1 MKVSVHRVAGT
12 LMLLLALALAL
23 ALAWASGPQA
33 SQSAPVTAGDAN
45 LLGGAPL
52 ERAEVAAR
60 LAKIEADPALAAAD
74 QERLADAYRQILAH
88 LDALAEAKATLGS
101 LGELLAEAPVQT
113 TAIRERL
120 AVAVIPPEPAVKL
133 PDGADLV
140 TVQGLLAQER
150 AAVAT
155 ARERLQVLEQGLR
168 DEAEAPPRWRRELA
182 NLNQRALDLD
192 DELAGLRSAS
202 GAGLET
208 QTRRWLLEGE
218 RERLRAEAQVL
229 DLKLAGAD
237 VRRALTQ
244 AQRAEAQAV
253 LNRVLARQEWLQAEE
268 DRLRRAE
275 AAQVVADLEAAKEA
289 SADAHPRV
297 RELARANT
305 ELAEAIQALSQE
317 TAKVQDVSTRTT
329 ATTSTLAQDFAND
342 RQRIAAAG
350 LNRALGR
357 VLVDRRER
365 LPEEGE
371 LRRQTNARMEAEAE
385 ATLVLLGW
393 REELLALKFGAD
405 QHFAADLAALPPP
418 EAVALRAQL
427 DEQAGR
433 REELLGRAIE
443 AGERHLR
450 ALAELDLAAEA
461 LATLS
466 HDYRVFLAQHLLWM
480 RSHVPVTQQ
489 SFAVLPTV
497 VGELLSPANWLQ
509 VANTLGAGLAVGWA
523 GWVGLGTI
531 LLLLALDRVL
541 RRRLRATTPTP
552 TPTPASPRPGSH
564 RFGYTLW
571 AIVLTLLLAMPPP
584 LFLALLGLV
593 LTSQPDT
600 ASFAYGVGEALQH
613 LAPGLYYLLALRMMC
628 LSGGVIDRHFR
639 WRHHNRRGLAR
650 YLNVAIWTLV
660 PLGFI
665 TLVVNAL
672 GEVEAATLG
681 RLTLTGLTLS
691 FALLVA
697 SALHPR
703 RGLVRD
709 GLAAAPEGLASRTRH
724 LWYPLAVAVSLA
736 LAVLTLAGFQ
746 YTAGTLF
753 YRWLGQFCLLLGL
766 VLVQQLIMRW
776 LLLTRQQLALRQARG
791 PRSRPLG
798 QEPAGPTGAGGD
810 SPDPAVAEDKDDE
823 ALDLAAL
830 DGQTRQLVN
839 ALLTVAGAVGFW
851 VLWSDVLP
859 ALNRLEHFTL
869 WHASSTV
876 DGVVTTLPVTLA
888 DLAVLVVIIVVAVI
902 SVRHLPG
909 LLEILLFQQTRISAG
924 GRYTLIALTGYGIT
938 AVAVVLV
945 AGRLGLTWQQVQW
958 LVAALGVGIGFGLR
972 EIVANFISGLILLFE
987 RPVRVGDTVTI
998 GAQSGV
1004 VSRIEIRATTI
1015 RTWDQRE
1022 LLVPNNQLITGEV
1035 INWTLSDQINRGE
1048 ILISIASGSDTE
1060 TALRILHEV
1069 VAADPRVMTDPAPV
1083 ITVQEFGER
1092 GMGLMLWFFLPTL
1105 TNRLQI
1111 RGELMSTIDARLRAA
1126 GIAIGLPQRE
1136 IRVRNEGGVHLAQ
1149 VA

>member
-12 LMLLLALALAL
+12 LMLLLAL

-101 LGELLAEAPVQT
+101 LNELLAEAPVQT

-120 AVAVIPPEPAVKL
+120 AVAVTPAEPAVKL

-168 DEAEAPPRWRRELA
+168 DEAEVLPRWRRELA
-182 NLNQRALDLD
+182 NLNQQALDLD

-208 QTRRWLLEGE
+208 QTRRWLLESE
-218 RERLRAEAQVL
+218 RERLRIETQVL

-244 AQRAEAQAV
+244 AQRDEAQAV
-253 LNRVLARQEWLQAEE
+253 LNRTLARQDWLQVEE

-275 AAQVVADLEAAKEA
+275 AARVVADLEAAKEA
-289 SADAHPRV
+289 TADAHPRV

-317 TAKVQDVSTRTT
+317 TAKVQDTSAWTT
-329 ATTSTLAQDFAND
+329 ATISTLAQDFAHD
-342 RQRIAAAG
+342 RERIAAAG
-350 LNRALGR
+350 LNRAMGR

-365 LPEEGE
+365 LPEEGD
-371 LRRQTNARMEAEAE
+371 LRRQTNARVEAEAE

-393 REELLALKFGAD
+393 REELLALKIGAE
-405 QHFAADLAALPPP
+405 QRFAADLAALPPP

-433 REELLGRAIE
+433 REDLLGRAIE

-489 SFAVLPTV
+489 SFAALPTV

-509 VANTLGAGLAVGWA
+509 VARTLGAGLAGGWA

-552 TPTPASPRPGSH
+552 TPTPTPASPRPGSH

-571 AIVLTLLLAMPPP
+571 AIVLTLLLAMPAP

-593 LTSQPDT
+593 LTSQPDM
-600 ASFAYGVGEALQH
+600 ASFAYGVGEALQR
-613 LAPGLYYLLALRMMC
+613 LAPGFYYLLALRMMC
-628 LSGGVIDRHFR
+628 LSGGVIERHFC

-650 YLNVAIWTLV
+650 YLNIAIWTLV

-791 PRSRPLG
+791 PRSRPRG
-798 QEPAGPTGAGGD
+798 QGPAGPPGEGGD

-851 VLWSDVLP
+851 ALWSDVLP
-859 ALNRLEHFTL
+859 ALNRLEHVTL
-869 WHASSTV
+869 WHTSSTV

-909 LLEILLFQQTRISAG
+909 LLEILLFQKTRISAG

-1048 ILISIASGSDTE
+1048 ILISIEFGSDTE

-1136 IRVRNEGGVHLAQ
+1136 IRVRNEGGEHLAQ

>member
-1 MKVSVHRVAGT
+1 MTRRRLATLPWLSVHRVAGI
-12 LMLLLALALAL
+12 LMLLLALA
-23 ALAWASGPQA
+23 WTTGPQA
-33 SQSAPVTAGDAN
+33 TQSTPVTAGDAN
-45 LLGGAPL
+45 LLSGAPL

-60 LAKIEADPALAAAD
+60 LAKIEADPALSAAD
-74 QERLADAYRQILAH
+74 RERLTDAYRQILDH
-88 LDALAEAKATLGS
+88 LDALAEAKTTLGS
-101 LGELLAEAPVQT
+101 LSELLAEAPAQT
-113 TAIRERL
+113 TAIRERQAA
-120 AVAVIPPEPAVKL
+120 AVTPAEPAVKL

-155 ARERLQVLEQGLR
+155 GRERLQVLEQGLR
-168 DEAEAPPRWRRELA
+168 DEAEALPRWRRELA

-192 DELAGLRSAS
+192 DELAGVRSTS
-202 GAGLET
+202 GSGLEM
-208 QTRRWLLEGE
+208 QTRRWLLESE
-218 RERLRAEAQVL
+218 RERLRAEVQVL

-244 AQRAEAQAV
+244 AQRDEAQAV
-253 LNRVLARQEWLQAEE
+253 LNRALARQEWLQAEE

-305 ELAEAIQALSQE
+305 ELAEAIHALSQE
-317 TAKVQDVSTRTT
+317 TAKVQDVTTRTI
-329 ATTSTLAQDFAND
+329 ATTSTLAQDFAHD

-365 LPEEGE
+365 LPEEGD
-371 LRRQTNARMEAEAE
+371 LRRQTNARVEAEAE
-385 ATLVLLGW
+385 STLVLLGW
-393 REELLALKFGAD
+393 REELLALEAGAE
-405 QHFAADLAALPPP
+405 QRYAADLAVLPPT
-418 EAVALRAQL
+418 EADALRAQL

-450 ALAELDLAAEA
+450 ALAELDLAADE
-461 LATLS
+461 LSKLS
-466 HDYRVFLAQHLLWM
+466 HDYRAFLAQHLLWM

-489 SFAVLPTV
+489 SFAALPAV
-497 VGELLSPANWLQ
+497 FGELLSPANWLQ
-509 VANTLGAGLAVGWA
+509 VAQTLGAGMAGGWA
-523 GWVGLGTI
+523 GWVGMGTI
-531 LLLLALDRVL
+531 LVLLALDRVL
-541 RRRLRATTPTP
+541 RQRLRATTL
-552 TPTPASPRPGSH
+552 ASPRPSSH
-564 RFGYTLW
+564 HFGYTLW
-571 AIVLTLLLAMPPP
+571 AIILTLLLAMPAP

-593 LTSQPDT
+593 LTSQTDT
-600 ASFAYGVGEALQH
+600 ASFAHGVGEALQR

-628 LSGGVIDRHFR
+628 LSGGVIERHFR
-639 WRHHNRRGLAR
+639 WRNHNRRALAR

-665 TLVVNAL
+665 TLVANTL

-681 RLTLTGLTLS
+681 RLALTGLTLS
-691 FALLVA
+691 FTLLVA

-724 LWYPLAVAVSLA
+724 IWYPLVVALSLA
-736 LAVLTLAGFQ
+736 LTVLTLAGFQ
-746 YTAGTLF
+746 YTAVTLF

-776 LLLTRQQLALRQARG
+776 LLLTRQQLALRQAQG
-791 PRSRPLG
+791 SRSRPPG
-798 QEPAGPTGAGGD
+798 QGPAGPLGVGGE
-810 SPDPAVAEDKDDE
+810 SPDPVVARSAKDMDDE

-859 ALNRLEHFTL
+859 ALNRLEHITL
-869 WHASSTV
+869 WHTSSTE

-909 LLEILLFQQTRISAG
+909 LLEILLFQKTRISAG

-998 GAQSGV
+998 GAHSGV

-1048 ILISIASGSDTE
+1048 ILISIESGSNTE

-1069 VAADPRVMTDPAPV
+1069 VAADSRVMTDPAPV

-1092 GMGLMLWFFLPTL
+1092 GMGLLLWFFLPTL
-1105 TNRLQI
+1105 ASRLQI
-1111 RGELMSTIDARLRAA
+1111 RGELMSTIDTRLRAA

-1136 IRVRNEGGVHLAQ
+1136 IRLRSEGGVHPASR
-1149 VA
+1149 

>member
-12 LMLLLALALAL
+12 LMLLLALALD
-23 ALAWASGPQA
+23 LAWASGPQA
-33 SQSAPVTAGDAN
+33 SQSAPGTAGDAN

-120 AVAVIPPEPAVKL
+120 AAAVTPAEPAVKL
-133 PDGADLV
+133 PEGADLV

-168 DEAEAPPRWRRELA
+168 DEAEALPRWRRELA

-192 DELAGLRSAS
+192 DELAGLRSAR

-208 QTRRWLLEGE
+208 QTRRLLLESE
-218 RERLRAEAQVL
+218 RERLRVEVQVL

-244 AQRAEAQAV
+244 AQRDEAQAV
-253 LNRVLARQEWLQAEE
+253 LNRTLARQDWLQVEE

-275 AAQVVADLEAAKEA
+275 AARVVADLEAAKEA
-289 SADAHPRV
+289 TADAHPRV
-297 RELARANT
+297 RVLARANT

-317 TAKVQDVSTRTT
+317 TAKVQDTSARTA
-329 ATTSTLAQDFAND
+329 ATTSLLAQDFAHD
-342 RQRIAAAG
+342 RQRISAAG

-365 LPEEGE
+365 LPEEGD
-371 LRRQTNARMEAEAE
+371 LRRQTNARVEAEAE

-393 REELLALKFGAD
+393 REELLAQEVSAE
-405 QHFAADLAALPPP
+405 QRFAADLAALPPP
-418 EAVALRAQL
+418 EAAALRVQL

-450 ALAELDLAAEA
+450 ALAELDLAAEE

-489 SFAVLPTV
+489 SFAALPTV
-497 VGELLSPANWLQ
+497 VGELLSPANWVQ
-509 VANTLGAGLAVGWA
+509 VAQTLGTGLAGGWA

-552 TPTPASPRPGSH
+552 ASPRPGSH

-571 AIVLTLLLAMPPP
+571 AIVLTLLLAMPAP

-600 ASFAYGVGEALQH
+600 ASFAHGVGEALQR
-613 LAPGLYYLLALRMMC
+613 LAPGFYYLLALRMMC
-628 LSGGVIDRHFR
+628 LSGGVIERHFR
-639 WRHHNRRGLAR
+639 WRNHNRRALAR
-650 YLNVAIWTLV
+650 YLNIAIWTLV

-665 TLVVNAL
+665 TLVVNAQ

-703 RGLVRD
+703 HGLVRD

-791 PRSRPLG
+791 PRSRPRG
-798 QEPAGPTGAGGD
+798 QGSAGPPGEGGD

-869 WHASSTV
+869 WHSSSTV
-876 DGVVTTLPVTLA
+876 DGVVTALPVTLA

-998 GAQSGV
+998 GQQTGV

-1048 ILISIASGSDTE
+1048 ILISIEFGSDTE

-1105 TNRLQI
+1105 VNRLQI
-1111 RGELMSTIDARLRAA
+1111 RGELMSAIDARLRAA

-1136 IRVRNEGGVHLAQ
+1136 IRVRNEGGEHLAQ

>member
-12 LMLLLALALAL
+12 LMLLLALAL

-101 LGELLAEAPVQT
+101 LNELLAEAPVQT

-120 AVAVIPPEPAVKL
+120 AAAVTPAEPAVKL
-133 PDGADLV
+133 PEGADLV

-168 DEAEAPPRWRRELA
+168 DEAEALPRWRRELA

-208 QTRRWLLEGE
+208 QTRRWLLESE
-218 RERLRAEAQVL
+218 RERLRVEVQVL

-244 AQRAEAQAV
+244 AQRDEAQAV
-253 LNRVLARQEWLQAEE
+253 LNRTLARQDWLQVEE

-275 AAQVVADLEAAKEA
+275 AARVVADLEAAKEA

-297 RELARANT
+297 RELARVNT

-317 TAKVQDVSTRTT
+317 TAKVQDTSARTT
-329 ATTSTLAQDFAND
+329 ATTSTLAQDFAHD

-350 LNRALGR
+350 LNRAMGR

-365 LPEEGE
+365 LPEEGD
-371 LRRQTNARMEAEAE
+371 LRRQTNARVEAEAE
-385 ATLVLLGW
+385 STLVLLGW
-393 REELLALKFGAD
+393 REELLALEFGAE
-405 QHFAADLAALPPP
+405 QRYAADLAALPPP
-418 EAVALRAQL
+418 EAFALRAQL

-433 REELLGRAIE
+433 REELLERAIE

-450 ALAELDLAAEA
+450 ALAELDLAAEE

-489 SFAVLPTV
+489 SFAALPTV
-497 VGELLSPANWLQ
+497 VGELLSPANWVQ
-509 VANTLGAGLAVGWA
+509 VAQTLGAGLAGGWA
-523 GWVGLGTI
+523 GWIGLGTI

-552 TPTPASPRPGSH
+552 TPASPCPGSH
-564 RFGYTLW
+564 RFGHTLW
-571 AIVLTLLLAMPPP
+571 AIVLTLLLAMPAP

-600 ASFAYGVGEALQH
+600 ASFAHGVGEALQR
-613 LAPGLYYLLALRMMC
+613 LAPGFYYLLALRMMC
-628 LSGGVIDRHFR
+628 LSGGVIERHFR

-650 YLNVAIWTLV
+650 YLNIAIWTLV

-791 PRSRPLG
+791 PRSRPRG
-798 QEPAGPTGAGGD
+798 QGPAGLPGEGGD
-810 SPDPAVAEDKDDE
+810 DPDPAVGRSEEDKDDE

-859 ALNRLEHFTL
+859 ALNRLEHVTL
-869 WHASSTV
+869 WHISSTV

-888 DLAVLVVIIVVAVI
+888 DLAVLMVIIVVAVI

-909 LLEILLFQQTRISAG
+909 LLEILLFQKTRISAG

-1111 RGELMSTIDARLRAA
+1111 RGELMSAIDARLRAA

-1136 IRVRNEGGVHLAQ
+1136 IRVRNEGGEHLAQ

>member
-1 MKVSVHRVAGT
+1 MTRRLAALPWLSVHRLAGT
-12 LMLLLALALAL
+12 LMLLLS
-23 ALAWASGPQA
+23 LAWATGLQA
-33 SQSAPVTAGDAN
+33 SQSAPVTAADAN
-45 LLGGAPL
+45 LPSGASL
-52 ERAEVAAR
+52 DRAEVAAR
-60 LAKIEADPALAAAD
+60 LAKVEADPALAAAD
-74 QERLADAYRQILAH
+74 LERLADAYRQILKH

-120 AVAVIPPEPAVKL
+120 AAAVTPAEPAVEL

-168 DEAEAPPRWRRELA
+168 DEAEALPRWRRELA

-208 QTRRWLLEGE
+208 QTRRWLLESE
-218 RERLRAEAQVL
+218 RERLRVEVQVL

-237 VRRALTQ
+237 TRRALTQ
-244 AQRAEAQAV
+244 AQRDEAQAV
-253 LNRVLARQEWLQAEE
+253 LNRTLASQDWLQAEE

-275 AAQVVADLEAAKEA
+275 AARVVADLEAAKEA

-317 TAKVQDVSTRTT
+317 TAKAQDTSARTT
-329 ATTSTLAQDFAND
+329 ATTSTLAQDFAHD

-371 LRRQTNARMEAEAE
+371 LRRQTNARVEAEAE

-393 REELLALKFGAD
+393 REELLALEVSAE
-405 QHFAADLAALPPP
+405 QRFAADLAALPPP
-418 EAVALRAQL
+418 EAAALRVQL
-427 DEQAGR
+427 DEQASR

-450 ALAELDLAAEA
+450 ALAELDLAAEE

-466 HDYRVFLAQHLLWM
+466 HDYRAFLAQHLLWM

-489 SFAVLPTV
+489 SFAALPTV
-497 VGELLSPANWLQ
+497 VGELLSPANWVQ
-509 VANTLGAGLAVGWA
+509 VAQTLGAGLAGGWA

-531 LLLLALDRVL
+531 LVLLALDRVL
-541 RRRLRATTPTP
+541 RQRLRAT
-552 TPTPASPRPGSH
+552 TPTPASPRPGSR

-571 AIVLTLLLAMPPP
+571 AIVLTLLLAMPAP

-600 ASFAYGVGEALQH
+600 ASFAYGVGEALLR

-639 WRHHNRRGLAR
+639 WRHHNRRALAR
-650 YLNVAIWTLV
+650 YLNAAIWTLV

-665 TLVVNAL
+665 TLVANAQ

-681 RLTLTGLTLS
+681 RLTLTGVTLS

-709 GLAAAPEGLASRTRH
+709 GLAADPEGLASRTRH

-791 PRSRPLG
+791 PRSRPRG
-798 QEPAGPTGAGGD
+798 QGPAGLPGEGGD
-810 SPDPAVAEDKDDE
+810 DLDPAVGRSEEDKDDE

-859 ALNRLEHFTL
+859 ALNRLEHVTL
-869 WHASSTV
+869 WHTSSTV
-876 DGVVTTLPVTLA
+876 DGVVTTLPITLA
-888 DLAVLVVIIVVAVI
+888 DLAVLMVIIVVAVI

-909 LLEILLFQQTRISAG
+909 LLEILLFQKTRISAG

-1048 ILISIASGSDTE
+1048 ILISIESGSDTE

-1092 GMGLMLWFFLPTL
+1092 GIGLLLWFFLPTL
-1105 TNRLQI
+1105 ANRLQI
-1111 RGELMSTIDARLRAA
+1111 RGELMSTIDTRLRAA

-1136 IRVRNEGGVHLAQ
+1136 IRLRSEGGEHPASR
-1149 VA
+1149 

>member
-12 LMLLLALALAL
+12 LMLLLAL

-45 LLGGAPL
+45 LLGGALL

-101 LGELLAEAPVQT
+101 LNELLAEAPAQT
-113 TAIRERL
+113 AAIRERL
-120 AVAVIPPEPAVKL
+120 AADVTPPEPAVKL

-168 DEAEAPPRWRRELA
+168 DEAEALPRWRRELA

-208 QTRRWLLEGE
+208 QTRRWLLESE
-218 RERLRAEAQVL
+218 RERLRIETQVL

-237 VRRALTQ
+237 PRRALTQ
-244 AQRAEAQAV
+244 AQRDEAQVV
-253 LNRVLARQEWLQAEE
+253 LNRALARQDWLQVEE
-268 DRLRRAE
+268 VRLRRAE
-275 AAQVVADLEAAKEA
+275 AARVVADLEAAKEA

-317 TAKVQDVSTRTT
+317 TAKVQDTSARTT
-329 ATTSTLAQDFAND
+329 ATTSTLAQDFAHD

-350 LNRALGR
+350 LNRAMGR

-365 LPEEGE
+365 LPEEGD
-371 LRRQTNARMEAEAE
+371 LRRQTNARVEAEAE

-418 EAVALRAQL
+418 EAAALRVQL

-433 REELLGRAIE
+433 REELLERAIE

-450 ALAELDLAAEA
+450 ALAELDLAAEE

-489 SFAVLPTV
+489 SFAALPTV
-497 VGELLSPANWLQ
+497 VGEMLSPANWVQ
-509 VANTLGAGLAVGWA
+509 VAQTLGTGLAGGWA

-541 RRRLRATTPTP
+541 RRRLRATTL
-552 TPTPASPRPGSH
+552 ASSRPGSH
-564 RFGYTLW
+564 RFGHTLW
-571 AIVLTLLLAMPPP
+571 AIVLTLLLAMPAP

-600 ASFAYGVGEALQH
+600 ASFAYGVGEALQR
-613 LAPGLYYLLALRMMC
+613 LAPGLYYLQALRMMC

-650 YLNVAIWTLV
+650 YLNIAIWTLV

-766 VLVQQLIMRW
+766 VLVQQLTMRW

-791 PRSRPLG
+791 PRSRPRG

-851 VLWSDVLP
+851 ALWSDVLP
-859 ALNRLEHFTL
+859 ALNRLEQFTL
-869 WHASSTV
+869 WHTSSTV
-876 DGVVTTLPVTLA
+876 DGVVTALPVTLA
-888 DLAVLVVIIVVAVI
+888 DLAILVVIIVVAVI

-1111 RGELMSTIDARLRAA
+1111 RGELMSAIDARLRAA

-1136 IRVRNEGGVHLAQ
+1136 IRVRNEGGEHLAQ